1 MNNLALRVFWTN
13 SPMPVNQKIANPDVV
28 LNVPFGNV
36 LVINTGGSGAPVRS
50 VNTKTGHVVLTAEDV
65 GADPIGTATN
75 IQTQLEN
82 QLNTVKTLAETN
94 QLRLTTKVDQHDFD
108 LTKVEVENNRVALLN
123 KADLTALA
131 MLTALINTK
140 ADQVYVQE
148 QIANLVNGD
157 QSIINAIQEISSAL
171 QDNEDLL
178 EALDYTVA
186 NRVRFDIATQAL
198 TALQK
203 SNARANIG
211 AEEVGT
217 AALLVAQITVQSIG
231 AATAAQGAKAQTALQ
246 SADVAPVALS
256 GLFSSLAGQNKIFD
270 VVYSAYVDGANSVIT
285 ATDSLGV
292 MLGKLQAQ
300 IKNNSS
306 GWDWVNIT
314 QIGTMFDT
322 SSNYQFAQEHFIN
335 GVGGVW
341 FCIKDNTLYMKA
353 LFKVIGNVN
362 GTGQRL
368 FTVTN
373 LAYKP
378 KFGAS
383 NLFVVRSSAGSID
396 DLSGAGL
403 NQLIFSYRNGTT
415 NMYFSSQQSLSNG
428 GVYMIPATAIGFI

>member
-13 SPMPVNQKIANPDVV
+13 SPMSVNQKITNPDVV

-36 LVINTGGSGAPVRS
+36 LFVNTGGGAVRS

-65 GADPIGTATN
+65 GADIAGTANT
-75 IQTQLEN
+75 IKD
-82 QLNTVKTLAETN
+82 QLNQEISSVKILAEIN
-94 QLRLTTKVDQHDFD
+94 QLRLTSKVDQHDFD
-108 LTKVEVENNRVALLN
+108 LTKIDVENNRLALLN

-131 MLTALINTK
+131 MLTALIDTK

-157 QSIINAIQEISSAL
+157 QSILNAIQEISSAL
-171 QDNEDLL
+171 QESEGLL
-178 EALDYTVA
+178 DALDYTVA

-203 SNARANIG
+203 NNARTNIG

-217 AALLVAQITVQSIG
+217 AALLVAQVTVQSIG

-256 GLFSSLAGQNKIFD
+256 GLFNSLSGQNKIFD
-270 VVYSAYVDGANSVIT
+270 VVHSAYADGTNSVIT
-285 ATDSLGV
+285 AADSLGV

-300 IKNNSS
+300 IKNNSGS
-306 GWDWVNIT
+306 WNWVSIN
-314 QIGTMFDT
+314 QIGTMTDLA
-322 SSNYQFAQEHFIN
+322 SNYTFAQEHFID

-341 FCIKDNTLYMKA
+341 FCIKDNFLYMKA

-403 NQLIFSYRNGTT
+403 NQLIFTYRNNAVG
-415 NMYFSSQQSLSNG
+415 MQLSSQQALSNG
-428 GVYMIPATAIGFI
+428 GVYMIPVTAIGFI

>member
-28 LNVPFGNV
+28 LNVPFGNILIV
-36 LVINTGGSGAPVRS
+36 NTGGGAAPVRS

-65 GADPIGTATN
+65 GADPIGSAN
-75 IQTQLEN
+75 FVKTQL
-82 QLNTVKTLAETN
+82 QDQINTVKTLAETN

-131 MLTALINTK
+131 MLTALIDTK

-171 QDNEDLL
+171 HDNEDLL

-306 GWDWVNIT
+306 GWNWVNIT

-341 FCIKDNTLYMKA
+341 FCIKDNMLYMKA

-368 FTVTN
+368 FTITD

-415 NMYFSSQQSLSNG
+415 YMYFSSQQSLSNG